1 MSNTFHFLIADD
13 DLGDRKLIRT
23 SLTSS
28 GLCFE
33 STEVSTIEEALD
45 ACEKVSF
52 DCAILDY
59 RLPGKDGLTGISLMR
74 DKYPYMPIVMST
86 GKGDER
92 IAAEAIKRGAE
103 EYISKDHIDAKTLRH
118 ISENAVKRAALKRRV
133 TEQQLELEQFAHILA
148 HDLKAPLRV
157 ITKFGELLEEE
168 LTTTVDIEEALRLSG
183 RMSLAAARVTK
194 LIDIL
199 HGYTHLRKPILLA
212 PVQLRE
218 AFQEALDNLQPL
230 VQQSNVAFKCEFLP
244 EVSGNKEQLS
254 QVFQNLIENS
264 IKFSTTTEP
273 HIRIWSEQQSDHMWC
288 INVED
293 NGIGIPKGYYKTVFE
308 PFKKLHTQDDFE
320 GSGLGL
326 AICRKIVERHGGI
339 ITCDAAKNGG
349 TVIRFTLRPA

>member
-1 MSNTFHFLIADD
+1 MPNSFHFLIADD

-45 ACEKVSF
+45 ACERVSF

-118 ISENAVKRAALKRRV
+118 ISENAVNRAALKRRV

-148 HDLKAPLRV
+148 HDLKAPLR
-157 ITKFGELLEEE
+157 IISKFGELLEEE
-168 LTTTVDIEEALRLSG
+168 LTTNADIEEALRLSG

-194 LIDIL
+194 LIDTL
-199 HGYTHLRKPILLA
+199 HGYTHLRKSVLLV
-212 PVQLRE
+212 PVQLRD
-218 AFQEALDNLQPL
+218 ALQDALDNLAPL
-230 VQQSNVAFKCEFLP
+230 IQQSNTTMACEFLP
-244 EVSGNKEQLS
+244 EVTGNREQLA
-254 QVFQNLIENS
+254 QIFQNLIENS
-264 IKFSTTTEP
+264 IKFSTTTKP
-273 HIRIWSEQQSDHMWC
+273 HIRIWSEQKSDLMWH
-288 INVED
+288 ISVED
-293 NGIGIPKGYYKTVFE
+293 NGMGIPKGYYKTVFE
-308 PFKKLHTQDDFE
+308 PFKKLHSQDDFE

-326 AICRKIVERHGGI
+326 AICKKIIDRHGGL
-339 ITCDAAKNGG
+339 ITCNAARNGG
-349 TVIRFTLRPA
+349 TLIRFTLRAA